1 MVPWLLFLYENS
13 IGHHYLLHVKH
24 CEVCQRSK
32 RKFDRPAAALHP
44 ISVSDTWKKLGID
57 LIELPLTL
65 RGNRYCITLT
75 DYFSKRAE
83 AQAIPTKEASNVAT
97 FLHKMFLRH
106 GCPQEIISDQVCIR
120 SLVLYLMPLLHTITI
135 YLILLC
141 YIYVIVVVIFNYF
154 TINGFMVLLLF
165 LWY

>member
-1 MVPWLLFLYENS
+1 MMTKWGGCHF
-13 IGHHYLLHVKH
+13 G
-24 CEVCQRSK
+24 R
-32 RKFDRPAAALHP
+32 
-44 ISVSDTWKKLGID
+44 
-57 LIELPLTL
+57 
-65 RGNRYCITLT
+65 ITLT
-75 DYFSKRAE
+75 DYFSKWAE
-83 AQAIPTKEASNVAT
+83 AQAITTKEASNVAT

-141 YIYVIVVVIFNYF
+141 YIYVIVVVIFYYF